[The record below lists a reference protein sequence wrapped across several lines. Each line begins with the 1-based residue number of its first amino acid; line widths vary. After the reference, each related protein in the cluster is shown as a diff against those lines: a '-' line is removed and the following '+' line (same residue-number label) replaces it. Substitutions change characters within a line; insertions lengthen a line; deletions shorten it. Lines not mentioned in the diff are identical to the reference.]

1 MICCALSTGSLN
13 LNVGTMCDDLRS
25 FLDGAVG
32 AASERR
38 PTTCKAA
45 QRSDA
50 RLGLFLILQL

>member
-1 MICCALSTGSLN
+1 
-13 LNVGTMCDDLRS
+13 MCDDLRS